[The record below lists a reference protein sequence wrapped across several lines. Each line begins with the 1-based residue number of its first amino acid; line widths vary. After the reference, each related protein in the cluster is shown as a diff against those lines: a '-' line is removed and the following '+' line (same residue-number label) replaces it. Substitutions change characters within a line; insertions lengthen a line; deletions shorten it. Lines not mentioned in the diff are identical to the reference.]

1 MAETFSGASR
11 YDVFINFRGEDT
23 RHGFTGHLYDA
34 LRRKGIRAF
43 MDENDIQRGEEIR
56 TTLEE
61 AIKGSRIAIT
71 VLSKD
76 YASSSFCLNEL
87 ETILGCYR
95 ENNTLLFVIP
105 VFYKVDPSDV
115 RHQRGSYA
123 EGLASLEERFHPNME
138 KWRTALQ
145 EVTYLAGFPFKDG
158 AGYEF
163 EFIGKIVDDVFRKI
177 NEAEASISV
186 ADGPVGLDSQ
196 VDSISRF
203 VDPGSSDAIS
213 MIGIHGMGGVGK
225 STLARHVYNLY
236 KNYFHGSCFLQNV
249 REESNRKGLKHL
261 QSILLLQIFNED
273 INLASEQQ
281 GTSMIK
287 NKLRGKKVLLVL
299 DDVDEHKQLQ
309 AFVEKSDWESESM
322 PGTRVVLI
330 ITTRDKQLLTSYGV
344 EITHEVGELSET
356 DAIELLKRKAFNTYD
371 ESYRQVLKD
380 VVTWTSRLPLALEV
394 IGSNLFEKSI
404 EEWESAIKQYQ
415 RIPNKKIL
423 KILRVSFD
431 ALEEEEKSVFLDII
445 CCLKGYKWRKIQYI
459 LHQLYDNCMKY
470 HIGVLLDK
478 SLIKIR
484 DDDEVMVH
492 DLIENMGK
500 EIDRQESPKEAGK
513 RRRLWLQKDIIQVL
527 KDNSGTGEVKIIR
540 LDFPIYDKQEKIEWD
555 GNALKEMKNLKA
567 LIIRNG
573 ILSQAPNYLP
583 ESLRIFEWHT
593 SFASLAYATSNSSI
607 PPLGC
612 GGISKA
618 RFWIPD
624 ASGLS
629 NLKEFSFEYCENL
642 IIVHESIDSIF
653 QQTNLHSG
661 IIILNF
667 FLLMAKTCSDASIYD
682 VFINFRGEDTR
693 YEFMTHL
700 HRAFRDKGIRAFMDE
715 EDLKGGDKITTK
727 LKGGDYKC

>member
-1 MAETFSGASR
+1 
-11 YDVFINFRGEDT
+11 
-23 RHGFTGHLYDA
+23 
-34 LRRKGIRAF
+34 

-56 TTLEE
+56 ATLEE

-76 YASSSFCLNEL
+76 YAYSSFCLDEL
-87 ETILGCYR
+87 KTILGCYR
-95 ENNTLLFVIP
+95 EKTLLVIP

-115 RHQRGSYA
+115 RRLQGSYA
-123 EGLASLEERFHPNME
+123 EGLARHEERFHPNME
-138 KWRTALQ
+138 DWKKALQ
-145 EVTYLAGFPFKDG
+145 KVPELAGHHFKDG

-163 EFIGKIVDDVFRKI
+163 EFIGKIVDDVFLKI

-186 ADGPVGLDSQ
+186 ADRPVGLDSQ
-196 VDSISRF
+196 VDTIRKS
-203 VDPGSSDAIS
+203 VNPGSRDAIS

-225 STLARHVYNLY
+225 STLARHVYNLH
-236 KNYFHGSCFLQNV
+236 KNDFHGSCFLQNV

-261 QSILLLQIFNED
+261 QSILLLQIFKED
-273 INLASEQQ
+273 INLESEHQ

-356 DAIELLKRKAFNTYD
+356 DAIELLKRKAFNTYK
-371 ESYRQVLKD
+371 ESYKQVLKD
-380 VVTWTSRLPLALEV
+380 VVTWTSRLPLTLEV
-394 IGSNLFEKSI
+394 IGSNLFEKTI

-431 ALEEEEKSVFLDII
+431 ALEEEEKSVFLDIT
-445 CCLKGYKWRKIQYI
+445 CCLKGYKWKEIEDI
-459 LHQLYDNCMKY
+459 LHLLYDNCMKY
-470 HIGVLLDK
+470 HIGVLVDK

-484 DDDEVMVH
+484 DDDEVIVH

-527 KDNSGTGEVKIIR
+527 KDNSGTSEVKIIR
-540 LDFPIYDKQEKIEWD
+540 LDFPISDKQKTIEWD
-555 GNALKEMKNLKA
+555 GNALQEMKNLTA

-573 ILSQAPNYLP
+573 ILSQAPNHLP
-583 ESLRIFEWHT
+583 ESLRILEWH
-593 SFASLAYATSNSSI
+593 
-607 PPLGC
+607 
-612 GGISKA
+612 
-618 RFWIPD
+618 R
-624 ASGLS
+624 
-629 NLKEFSFEYCENL
+629 
-642 IIVHESIDSIF
+642 H
-653 QQTNLHSG
+653 
-661 IIILNF
+661 
-667 FLLMAKTCSDASIYD
+667 
-682 VFINFRGEDTR
+682 
-693 YEFMTHL
+693 HL
-700 HRAFRDKGIRAFMDE
+700 HCPPSDFD
-715 EDLKGGDKITTK
+715 TTK
-727 LKGGDYKC
+727 LAIRHF